1 MSIEKITKA
10 PKKPNQ
16 VHTCTLYLELKCYEF
31 IQFILY
37 KQYVNVYGIRD
48 LYIHVYIYWAGSLSN
63 ICEIQN
69 DMAISAFK
77 LKYNY

>member
-1 MSIEKITKA
+1 MYMASGI
-10 PKKPNQ
+10 
-16 VHTCTLYLELKCYEF
+16 Y
-31 IQFILY
+31 IL
-37 KQYVNVYGIRD
+37 
-48 LYIHVYIYWAGSLSN
+48 HVYIYWAGSLSN